1 MGQREGVGRRGSA
14 GGVLKNWRNSSSL
27 WRKLNVSAFFF
38 FFFGW
43 CVCLFVLFPVSHQQ
57 IFYEV
62 SHSSTLCLLENIFV
76 LERIKH

>member
-38 FFFGW
+38 FFLVGVF
-43 CVCLFVLFPVSHQQ
+43 VYLFFSL
-57 IFYEV
+57 
-62 SHSSTLCLLENIFV
+62 
-76 LERIKH
+76 